1 MFLPAQYFWLE
12 PVILAAIV
20 VFVVDLLA
28 NMLSFSNRYVNA
40 LLTAVL
46 FSAIFGTL
54 VYFGYGNIQISVQTT
69 PSSTAPAKK

>member
-1 MFLPAQYFWLE
+1 MILPAQYFWLE

-40 LLTAVL
+40 LLTSVL
-46 FSAIFGTL
+46 FAAIFGTL
-54 VYFGYGNIQISVQTT
+54 VYFGYGKVQISVQTT